1 MTAHID
7 GGAASRVHTV
17 YIEELHYKPWR
28 NKASDQ
34 QTSLASKNLR
44 WVSAYLV
51 SMNSMMHRHAAAAA
65 APRLP

>member
-51 SMNSMMHRHAAAAA
+51 SMTQRHAAAAA